1 MGTLRRIW
9 PFLPE
14 VCVLLLIVWIQL
26 QFRSWLLESA
36 PARRTR
42 WLRRAITLGAA
53 LLIASLL
60 FAFVSSF
67 PSVYMKLSP
76 SWTVYWV
83 RGGALAWGIASVGAY
98 VVLLFWRSVPQFRAE
113 RRGFLRATGSLFVAA
128 PFAAIGF
135 GIVQRDDLRVREIDI
150 PIPNLPKDLDGL
162 RLVQLSDIHLSPF
175 LSEREL
181 ARAID
186 MANGL
191 RAHLAL
197 ATGDLITSHGD
208 PLDVCL
214 RQLARLRA
222 DAGVLGC
229 LGNHEIYARS
239 EAATTLRGARL
250 GLGFLRGQA
259 RRLRFGNATLNV
271 AGVDY
276 QRKGNRYLAGAEK
289 LIVPGDTNI
298 LLSPNP
304 AVFDVAAAQGYD
316 LTISGHTHGGQV
328 TVEILHQTL
337 NVARFYTPYVYG
349 LYQKG
354 PAAVWV
360 TRGIGTVGIPA
371 RIGAP
376 PEVALLRLCAI

>member
-9 PFLPE
+9 PHLPE
-14 VCVLLLIVWIQL
+14 VGVLVLVVWIQL

-36 PARRTR
+36 AARRSPGV
-42 WLRRAITLGAA
+42 RRAINLGAV
-53 LLIASLL
+53 LLIAWLL
-60 FAFVSSF
+60 FGFLSSF
-67 PSVYMKLSP
+67 PSAYTRMP
-76 SWTVYWV
+76 YSWTVYWV
-83 RGGALAWGIASVGAY
+83 RGGALAWAAASAGAFI
-98 VVLLFWRSVPQFRAE
+98 LLRFWRSVPKFSTE

-135 GIVQRDDLRVREIDI
+135 GIIQRDDLRVREIDV
-150 PIPNLPKDLDGL
+150 PIPNLPKDLQGL

-175 LSEREL
+175 LTEEEL
-181 ARAID
+181 ARAVD
-186 MANGL
+186 MANSL

-197 ATGDLITSHGD
+197 VTGDLITSHGD
-208 PLDVCL
+208 PLDACL

-229 LGNHEIYARS
+229 LGNHEIYAHT
-239 EAATTLRGARL
+239 EAETTAKGARL
-250 GLGFLRGQA
+250 GLGFLRKQA
-259 RRLRFGNATLNV
+259 RLLRFGDATLNI

-289 LIVPGDTNI
+289 LLVPGATNV
-298 LLSPNP
+298 LLSHNP
-304 AVFDVAAAQGYD
+304 DVFDVAAGQGYD

-349 LYQKG
+349 LYRQG
-354 PAAVWV
+354 PAAAWV

>member
-9 PFLPE
+9 PHLPE
-14 VCVLLLIVWIQL
+14 LGVLVLVVWIQL
-26 QFRSWLLESA
+26 QFRSWLLESEA
-36 PARRTR
+36 ARRSPR
-42 WLRRAITLGAA
+42 VRRAINLGAV
-53 LLIASLL
+53 LLIAWLL
-60 FAFVSSF
+60 FGFISSF
-67 PSVYMKLSP
+67 PSAYMRLP
-76 SWTVYWV
+76 YSWTVYWV
-83 RGGALAWGIASVGAY
+83 RGGALAWAAASAGAFI
-98 VVLLFWRSVPQFRAE
+98 LLRFWRSMPKFRTE

-135 GIVQRDDLRVREIDI
+135 GIIQRDDVRVREIDV
-150 PIPNLPKDLDGL
+150 PIPNLPKDLQGL

-175 LSEREL
+175 LTEQEL
-181 ARAID
+181 ARAVD

-197 ATGDLITSHGD
+197 VTGDLITSHGD
-208 PLDVCL
+208 PLDACL

-229 LGNHEIYARS
+229 LGNHEIYAHT
-239 EAATTLRGARL
+239 EAETTAKGARL
-250 GLGFLRGQA
+250 GLGFLRKQA
-259 RRLRFGNATLNV
+259 RLLRFGDATLNV

-289 LIVPGDTNI
+289 LLVPGATNV
-298 LLSPNP
+298 LLSHNP
-304 AVFDVAAAQGYD
+304 DVFDVAAGQGYD
-316 LTISGHTHGGQV
+316 LTIAGHTHGGQV

-349 LYQKG
+349 LYRQG

>member
-9 PFLPE
+9 PYLPE
-14 VCVLLLIVWIQL
+14 AGVLLLVVWIQL
-26 QFRSWLLESA
+26 QFRSWLLQSA
-36 PARRTR
+36 AARRSQ
-42 WLRRAITLGAA
+42 WVRRATNLGSA
-53 LLIASLL
+53 LLIVWLL
-60 FAFVSSF
+60 FGFVSSF
-67 PSVYMKLSP
+67 PFAYMRMP
-76 SWTVYWV
+76 HSWTVYWV
-83 RGGALAWGIASVGAY
+83 RGGAFAWGIASVGAY
-98 VVLLFWRSVPQFRAE
+98 LVLLCWRSVPRFRSE
-113 RRGFLRATGSLFVAA
+113 RRGFLRATGGAFVAA

-135 GIVQRDDLRVREIDI
+135 GVVQRDNIRVREIDI
-150 PIPNLPKDLDGL
+150 PIPNLPKDLQGL

-175 LSEREL
+175 LSEDEL

-197 ATGDLITSHGD
+197 VTGDLITSHGD
-208 PLDVCL
+208 PLDACL
-214 RQLARLRA
+214 RQIARLRA

-229 LGNHEIYARS
+229 LGNHEIYART
-239 EAATTLRGARL
+239 EVETTVKGARL
-250 GLGFLRGQA
+250 GLGFLRKQA
-259 RRLRFGNATLNV
+259 RLLRFGNATLNV

-276 QRKGNRYLAGAEK
+276 QRKGRRYLDGAEK
-289 LIVPGDTNI
+289 LIAPDATNI
-298 LLSPNP
+298 LLSHNP
-304 AVFDVAAAQGYD
+304 DVFGVAAAQGYD

-337 NVARFYTPYVYG
+337 NVARFITPYVYG
-349 LYQKG
+349 LYRNG